1 MVGVLA
7 TGDCGQI
14 LTDYIKLTVYRDS
27 FLYTFD
33 IQRFYFCR
41 YDSHFCFPLCQIP
54 VVQLPS
60 PVSLSGR
67 VQQLC
72 LPQCRLHSQLPEA
85 AVDSVLGP
93 SAGER
98 RHQSLQVHF
107 LKTVFCAVSV
117 NSSQNP
123 ARCRSSDSMISDCLF
138 LILLTAQN
146 RWNTIEWGD
155 ESKQQPTGGC

>member
-14 LTDYIKLTVYRDS
+14 LTDHIKLTVYHKS

-33 IQRFYFCR
+33 IQRFHFCR

-98 RHQSLQVHF
+98 GHQSLQVHF
-107 LKTVFCAVSV
+107 LKIVFCAVSV

-123 ARCRSSDSMISDCLF
+123 ARCRSSDSIISDCLF
-138 LILLTAQN
+138 SHIVDSSEQTEHY
-146 RWNTIEWGD
+146 R
-155 ESKQQPTGGC
+155 TGGRI

>member
-1 MVGVLA
+1 MVKSH
-7 TGDCGQI
+7 
-14 LTDYIKLTVYRDS
+14 IKLTIYHDS
-27 FLYTFD
+27 FLYSFD
-33 IQRFYFCR
+33 IHRSYFCR
-41 YDSHFCFPLCQIP
+41 YNSHFCFPLCQIP

-98 RHQSLQVHF
+98 GHQSLQVHF
-107 LKTVFCAVSV
+107 LKFVFCAVSV

-123 ARCRSSDSMISDCLF
+123 ARCRSSESIISDCLF
-138 LILLTAQN
+138 SHIVDSSEQME
-146 RWNTIEWGD
+146 RYRMGR
-155 ESKQQPTGGC
+155 